1 MLTNLLQIPAVGLL
15 EKRDLCWF
23 WEYYLVSHGA
33 KMLFIPA
40 SDGEVWSV
48 DVKTKNQP

>member
-1 MLTNLLQIPAVGLL
+1 MLTNLLQITA

-23 WEYYLVSHGA
+23 WEYYLVSHVA
-33 KMLFIPA
+33 KILFIPG